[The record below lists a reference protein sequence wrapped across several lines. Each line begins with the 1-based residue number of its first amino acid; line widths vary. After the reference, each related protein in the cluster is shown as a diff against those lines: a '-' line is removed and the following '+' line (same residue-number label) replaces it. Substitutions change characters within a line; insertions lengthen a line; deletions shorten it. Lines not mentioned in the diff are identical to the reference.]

1 MKMSE
6 MSEHSSVI
14 HQLVLLVVNY
24 KKMVTVT
31 VTYKMVMMTA
41 ASKMVMVTVTYKML
55 VISFQAVDEVWL

>member
-24 KKMVTVT
+24 KKMVT